1 MTAEAGLLQQSLLIA
16 QNPDGGW
23 AYQEQGTSWT
33 EPSALALL
41 ALAAQNDTGPAYIRG
56 RSWLLQTQKTD
67 GGWAPAPAVDTSTSM
82 TSVAVLALADAAFQT
97 PALARGVRWLLEQEN
112 GETPALER
120 IALHF
125 LGAAP
130 PKAPGGSPWFPGTAA
145 WIAPTALS
153 VLALARAA
161 RTGLAGAADVQ
172 RLRPA
177 IKRAQ
182 QYLLSRTCRD
192 GGWNHGGSSVRS
204 EDAESYPEMT
214 GLALLALQGV
224 SPAELQR
231 PLRRAEAFL
240 AAPQPTEALSWLQL
254 ALMRHGR
261 PVQLASTRPV
271 CRNTRDI
278 CLRLLALAGPD
289 NDTFTEALV
298 S

>member
-1 MTAEAGLLQQSLLIA
+1 MTAEAGSLQQLLLIA

-23 AYQEQGTSWT
+23 GYQQQGTSWT

-41 ALAAQNDTGPAYIRG
+41 ALAAQNNTGPAYMRG
-56 RSWLLQTQKTD
+56 RSWLLQTQKAD

-82 TSVAVLALADAAFQT
+82 TSVAVLALADAAFRT
-97 PALARGVRWLLEQEN
+97 PALTRAVRWLLEQEY
-112 GETPALER
+112 GETPTLER
-120 IALHF
+120 IALRF

-161 RTGLAGAADVQ
+161 RSGLASISDGQ

-192 GGWNHGGSSVRS
+192 GGWNHGGSAVRS
-204 EDAESYPEMT
+204 ENAESYPEMT

-224 SPAELQR
+224 SHAELQR

-240 AAPQPTEALSWLQL
+240 AAPQPVEALSWLHL
-254 ALMRHGR
+254 ALMRHGL

-278 CLRLLALAGPD
+278 CLRLLDLAGPD
-289 NDTFTEALV
+289 NDTFTEPLV